1 MADKDIDSEEEIE
14 ETADL
19 SSPDVVDKYKAAAEV
34 ANKVMV
40 AVIKQCVADK
50 KIVDICEQGDKLI
63 TELANGVYK
72 NSKLERGI
80 AFPTCISVNHVA
92 GHFSPLA
99 DDTTVLKN
107 GDVVKIDLGVH
118 VDGLISQT
126 AHTVIVSS
134 TPETATTG
142 RKADVVAACY
152 YAAEVAHRLI
162 KPGNKNT
169 QVSEAIGKCAAQ
181 FKCNAL
187 EGVLSHQLKKF
198 VVDANKVIL
207 NRPTQE
213 HKVEEFEFEE
223 GEVYAVDIVMSTGEG
238 KAKETEERTTVFKRS
253 VDQNY
258 SLKMKASRYVFSEI
272 NTRFPT
278 LPFTLRVLDEKRA
291 RLGITELI
299 KHDLVSPYPVLYEKE
314 GEFVA
319 QIKFTILILPSET
332 KRLNTHALPYI
343 SSEIKMEDASINSI
357 MQQGTKRMKKNKKNK
372 NKKKAAPKKEGEAT
386 PAETKPME
394 TGK

>member
-1 MADKDIDSEEEIE
+1 MADKDIDSEEEIDD
-14 ETADL
+14 TVDL
-19 SSPDVVDKYKAAAEV
+19 SDSNVVTKYQTAAEV
-34 ANKVMV
+34 ANKVIA
-40 AVIKQCVADK
+40 AVIKECVADK
-50 KIVDICEQGDKLI
+50 KIVDICELGDKMI
-63 TELANGVYK
+63 TDLVAGVFK
-72 NSKLERGI
+72 NQKLEKGI

-99 DDTTVLKN
+99 DDKTVLKD

-126 AHTVIVSS
+126 AHTMIVTA

-142 RKADVVAACY
+142 RKADVIAACY
-152 YAAEVAHRLI
+152 YASEVAHRLI

-169 QVSEAIGKCAAQ
+169 QVSDAIGKCAAQ

-223 GEVYAVDIVMSTGEG
+223 GEIYAVDIVMSTGEG
-238 KAKETEERTTVFKRS
+238 KAKELEERTTVFKRS

-258 SLKMKASRYVFSEI
+258 SLKMKASRWIFSEI

-278 LPFTLRVLDEKRA
+278 LPFTLRALEDKRA

-299 KHDLVSPYPVLYEKE
+299 KHDLVAPYPVLFEKE

-319 QIKFTILILPSET
+319 QIKFTVLILPAET

-357 MQQGTKRMKKNKKNK
+357 MQQGTKRMKKGKKK
-372 NKKKAAPKKEGEAT
+372 SNKKKAAPKEGEAK

>member
-1 MADKDIDSEEEIE
+1 MADKDIDSDEEIE
-14 ETADL
+14 ETGDL
-19 SSPDVVDKYKAAAEV
+19 SNPDVLTKYKTAAEI
-34 ANKVMV
+34 ANKVIA
-40 AVIKQCVADK
+40 AVIKECTADK
-50 KIVDICEQGDKLI
+50 KIVDICAHGDKLI
-63 TELANGVYK
+63 EDLTAGVYK
-72 NSKLERGI
+72 NTKIEKGI

-99 DDTTVLKN
+99 DDTTILKD

-118 VDGLISQT
+118 IDGLISQT
-126 AHTVIVSS
+126 AHTIIVTS
-134 TPETATTG
+134 TPDQPTSG
-142 RKADVVAACY
+142 RKADVIAAAY
-152 YAAEVAHRLI
+152 YASEVAHRLI

-207 NRPTQE
+207 NRPTLE
-213 HKVEEFEFEE
+213 HKVEEFEFEV

-238 KAKETEERTTVFKRS
+238 KAKEMETRTTVFKRA

-258 SLKMKASRYVFSEI
+258 LLKMKASRYVFTEI
-272 NTRFPT
+272 NQRFPT
-278 LPFTLRVLDEKRA
+278 LPFTLRALDEKRA
-291 RLGITELI
+291 RLGITEIL
-299 KHDLVSPYPVLYEKE
+299 KHDLVSPYPVLFEKD
-314 GEFVA
+314 GEYVA
-319 QIKFTILILPSET
+319 QIKFTVMILPSET
-332 KRLNTHALPYI
+332 KRLNTHPLPYI

-357 MQQGTKRMKKNKKNK
+357 MQQGTKRIKKNKKK
-372 NKKKAAPKKEGEAT
+372 SKKKAAPKEGEAAKT
-386 PAETKPME
+386 EAKPME